1 MTEENQ
7 KEAFEQVYNK
17 IYSLLN
23 YSPNGESEQSNKII
37 QLGLNMPI
45 NPEQYQGM
53 LEPGVPGG
61 DLSKSRAF
69 SLLVDQIPSIGSVG
83 GSTGQNLGKVYYD
96 VINNANTTDQSTEEQ
111 IKRYNEARKLLFDD
125 TKTIKNPDYDPE
137 DVESSETITIIETTD
152 KYKAYLSAKAQYD
165 AAMANYYSK
174 YTSDLSKTA
183 AGQGTLRKLQDKID
197 YAYNNLELAGAAE
210 IRNAL
215 NVMATA
221 MNLGLSSV
229 IAEQKR
235 LLNNSAFQSEDK
247 VKWFASYPIPSAYTW
262 SEVGS
267 RAKRDQEIS
276 DYRSEQEKIIN
287 EIKIQL
293 EQARNDLKN
302 AKEKGDSTDKYEVKI
317 DKLEEKLEKQLD
329 TLNNKIEKIMDKYQD
344 KIDNEKSFFSEFE
357 FSSKEKNESK
367 HSSSHNGKAGFSFNW
382 NIFSSKGKGGA
393 KSSTT
398 EISRD
403 NADII
408 IKGELATVQ
417 IIRPWFDPTIF
428 KLNGWTNSLYGK
440 NKLST
445 GDPNDANSILPM
457 YTTALILM
465 KNLSLEATFSNSE
478 SKQKTLNGAGGGGF
492 SFGPFT
498 FGGGYSGSKEDS
510 TLTETENGFKITNKG
525 IQIIGYVNEIVP
537 ACPSADDPSVNNK

>member
-23 YSPNGESEQSNKII
+23 YSPNGESEQTNKII

-53 LEPGVPGG
+53 LEPGVPNG

-96 VINNANTTDQSTEEQ
+96 VINNANTTDQSAEEQ

-125 TKTIKNPDYDPE
+125 TKTIKNPDYDPD

-152 KYKAYLSAKAQYD
+152 QYKAYLSAKAQYD
-165 AAMANYYSK
+165 AAMVNYYTK
-174 YTSDLSKTA
+174 YTPDLSKTA

-510 TLTETENGFKITNKG
+510 TLTETENSFKITNKG